1 MALILKI
8 VSQQTLFMKTKLL
21 AILACICLSQ
31 AASAQFNLGVKA
43 GANITKIDGKS
54 FSDEFQYGYLLGG
67 FAEIGLGKKIAIQPE
82 VLFNQY
88 QTKVDSNFK
97 NIYQNAVSDVTGGD
111 VKLNYLS
118 IPIMLNYK
126 AGKLLT
132 LQAGPQYSILLDKN
146 KNLLQNGQDAFKSG
160 DFSLA
165 GGATINL
172 GKLKL
177 NGRYVVGLNS
187 INDIDDRD
195 QWKSQAIQ
203 VSLGYA
209 F

>member
-1 MALILKI
+1 
-8 VSQQTLFMKTKLL
+8 MKTKL
-21 AILACICLSQ
+21 ILVIACAFLSH
-31 AASAQFNLGVKA
+31 AAMAQLNFGIKA
-43 GANITKIDGKS
+43 GTNITKIDGKS
-54 FSDEFQYGYLLGG
+54 FDEEFKYGYFAGG

-82 VLFNQY
+82 VLFNQF
-88 QTKVDSNFK
+88 QTKVSNQFST
-97 NIYQNAVSDVTGGD
+97 IYQNAADDIGNGD

-118 IPIMLNYK
+118 IPLMLNYK

-146 KNLLQNGQDAFKSG
+146 RNLLQNGQEAFKNG

-177 NGRYVVGLNS
+177 NGRYVVGLNN
-187 INDIDDRD
+187 INDIDNKD

-203 VSLGYA
+203 LGIGLA

>member
-1 MALILKI
+1 
-8 VSQQTLFMKTKLL
+8 MKTKLI
-21 AILACICLSQ
+21 AIIACVCLVQ
-31 AASAQFNLGVKA
+31 TASAQLNFGIKA
-43 GANITKIDGKS
+43 GTNITKIDGKS
-54 FSDEFQYGYLLGG
+54 FEDEFKYGYLAGG
-67 FAEIGLGKKIAIQPE
+67 FVEIGLGKKFAIQPE

-97 NIYQNAVSDVTGGD
+97 KIYQNALNDVTNGD

-118 IPIMLNYK
+118 IPLMLNYK

-132 LQAGPQYSILLDKN
+132 LQAGPQYSILIDKN

-160 DFSLA
+160 DFSMA

-172 GKLKL
+172 GKLKV

-187 INDIDDRD
+187 INDIDNQDS
-195 QWKSQAIQ
+195 WKSQAIQ
-203 VSLGYA
+203 LSLGLA

>member
-1 MALILKI
+1 
-8 VSQQTLFMKTKLL
+8 MKTKLI
-21 AILACICLSQ
+21 AIIACVCLTQ
-31 AASAQFNLGVKA
+31 AASAQLNFGIKA
-43 GANITKIDGKS
+43 GTNITKIDGKS
-54 FSDEFQYGYLLGG
+54 FDEEFKYGYLAGG
-67 FAEIGLGKKIAIQPE
+67 FVEIGLGKKIAIQPE

-88 QTKVDSNFK
+88 QTKVSSEFSD
-97 NIYQNAVSDVTGGD
+97 IYENAANDVTNGN

-118 IPIMLNYK
+118 IPLMLNYK

-146 KNLLQNGQDAFKSG
+146 KDLLQNGQDAFKSG
-160 DFSLA
+160 DFSMA

-187 INDIDDRD
+187 INDIDNQDS
-195 QWKSQAIQ
+195 WKSQAIQ
-203 VSLGYA
+203 LSLGLA

>member
-1 MALILKI
+1 
-8 VSQQTLFMKTKLL
+8 MKTKLIAIITCVCL
-21 AILACICLSQ
+21 AQ
-31 AASAQFNLGVKA
+31 AANAQLNFGIKA
-43 GANITKIDGKS
+43 GTNITKIDGKS
-54 FSDEFQYGYLLGG
+54 FEDEFKYGYLAGG
-67 FAEIGLGKKIAIQPE
+67 FVEIGLGKKFAIQPE

-97 NIYQNAVSDVTGGD
+97 NIYNNALNDVTNGD

-118 IPIMLNYK
+118 IPLMLNYK

-132 LQAGPQYSILLDKN
+132 LQAGPQYSILIDKN
-146 KNLLQNGQDAFKSG
+146 KNLLQNGQEAFKNG
-160 DFSLA
+160 DFSMA

-172 GKLKL
+172 GKLKV

-187 INDIDDRD
+187 INDIDNQDK
-195 QWKSQAIQ
+195 WKSQAIQ
-203 VSLGYA
+203 LSLGLA